1 MIAVGVGK
9 ERGMERL
16 RPDVVGIGP
25 YFIRN
30 GAGRALQLKCRR
42 EGPTFA
48 GWTQG
53 RKSFP

>member
-53 RKSFP
+53 